1 MSSNKD
7 YPNDGLSYSDIRLAY
22 YIYTWN
28 DDKLK
33 QKTAWSTIGTYS
45 INSNNDIIYTSNKN
59 QLLKTNGSN
68 GVSIVK
74 NTYGVIVNDNA
85 DVAPTI
91 LKINGTYI
99 VGLDNI
105 DGTTDHVLHTTIPTI
120 DSHLL
125 SRTNGING
133 NDSKIIYSNMWN
145 NETSTYEG
153 TTSSDFFFP
162 FSSYDKGTV
171 IEPVE
176 LAVIGKETNGINGI
190 TNKGF
195 IYNNYTYKRNVN
207 LINYYNELYNYFKDW
222 RIGSNTLSIDFSEN
236 TYNYKEDS
244 NSLAVTTVSDFDI
257 SVIRNFSNNFKQLY
271 IDNSNIS
278 GITEEKYTAL
288 SNTYIL
294 LSTTVDVIN
303 ELLKNND
310 DDPSSSLLQAPIT
323 PKLISNAKDIMSS
336 WKIVSNMKEL
346 WDDRTTAIVMEKLTA
361 NSELFDFTSKP
372 NATSII
378 GMNNRTSQWVELQL
392 PIYDQTYEL
401 VMKNVINNE
410 EGSYTLASLSQFINQ
425 YTIIYN
431 YGDHDGDGNNDLNNI
446 VKTPEIKYIRYDKN
460 GTSSSETIS
469 SDIFNTI
476 KVFTY
481 QDGKFTWE
489 PYSYFLQN
497 DNFNNSASTF
507 RFIGID
513 SLGGKFS
520 NDQGSNSIKL
530 TGFNKILLNDLYENP
545 NTYQNANITYYY
557 YKGDKNTSSSTTII
571 NEITG
576 QISSYTVSLTS
587 ASKID
592 QNVLIGGCGS
602 DGSRHTTGSP
612 GFFYIPLPSD
622 IDMNDNSA
630 YVDTHWML
638 TTWTPNISKNA
649 TDRGIIN
656 NKDVLYKYT
665 KMNDIIT
672 TGLYG
677 GFTPYYN
684 PNNKNTAGIIRIP
697 QISYGSSNN
706 GIPIYVTSCENQI
719 AKLSMIMYTNNAN
732 KTVDLPDDNDDKK
745 IKLYNYQPGKANT
758 YIELLTA
765 TPTPIGNIPPNII
778 STGDTTFEA
787 YFNNYKQFAAC
798 VFTLNS
804 NEKNI
809 ILNKNLMNNN
819 TIGNVA
825 YLDLIGYP
833 DEEFDNLSF
842 DVERKYIFTFNAH
855 IQVTNL
861 NLMSDQIN
869 YGTPSLLLVG
879 HFRNRYCKANIPVQ
893 LTDSATSNMIYPG
906 RDIFI
911 PLLNKPLENPVNNIY
926 NVEGTY
932 ILSWN
937 TTGDSVNEFNDISA
951 YEMYI
956 PKNAKTYEV
965 PKSSSLKQVYTE
977 LFGENNDITDNII
990 SKGGNNVDNL
1000 NGNIIHFEN
1009 VLDRIYAFILTGE
1022 TVNNNFMY
1030 QFVNNTTYQNNSN
1043 KILSNDDINLIT
1055 GRINGSPI
1063 FNTTTTEYN
1072 TTSSNFDII
1081 INNSNSSEIGK
1092 ITCILVDD
1100 VEDGTN
1106 YVFNTNKITLSSDY
1120 TDVASLTATINDST
1134 SNSVTI
1140 KLTKKPGKDSN
1151 LDGIDIIVN
1160 LIKDKDGKI
1169 TTECYD
1175 NHLSFDPNSGIDSGI
1190 LGINEPMLSMTIQR
1204 Y

>member
-1 MSSNKD
+1 MSSNNKE
-7 YPNDGLSYSDIRLAY
+7 YPNDGLSSYSDIRLAY
-22 YIYTWN
+22 YIYTWDN
-28 DDKLK
+28 NNKLK

-74 NTYGVIVNDNA
+74 DTYGVIVNDNA

-105 DGTTDHVLHTTIPTI
+105 DGTVSPHTLHTTIPTI

-125 SRTNGING
+125 ANTNGING
-133 NDSKIIYSNMWN
+133 NNYEITYTDMWASNIAILKKN
-145 NETSTYEG
+145 NFATNNY
-153 TTSSDFFFP
+153 FYP
-162 FSSYDKGTV
+162 FTPYDKGTV

-176 LAVIGKETNGINGI
+176 LAVIGKESNGINGI

-222 RIGSNTLSIDFSEN
+222 RHGSNKLSISFSN
-236 TYNYKEDS
+236 
-244 NSLAVTTVSDFDI
+244 NSYVINDADDGSSTVTILTDFDI
-257 SVIRNFSNNFKQLY
+257 SVIQNAADMFHNIYNENIGIDRNDSNFN
-271 IDNSNIS
+271 
-278 GITEEKYTAL
+278 A
-288 SNTYIL
+288 L
-294 LSTTVDVIN
+294 LSTC
-303 ELLKNND
+303 
-310 DDPSSSLLQAPIT
+310 SSLTSIANQINVLLENYSDDGSQLLQT
-323 PKLISNAKDIMSS
+323 PLTYNLLESSVTALACWSYAKNIES
-336 WKIVSNMKEL
+336 L
-346 WDDRTTAIVMEKLTA
+346 WGSKTTAIVMEKLTA
-361 NSELFDFTSKP
+361 NSELFDFTGLS

-392 PIYDQTYEL
+392 PIYDQTYEIIMEDI
-401 VMKNVINNE
+401 VSSKKFVS
-410 EGSYTLASLSQFINQ
+410 GTYSLASLSDFINQ
-425 YTIIYN
+425 YTITFNNNLTENNLSTSTSISIIYST
-431 YGDHDGDGNNDLNNI
+431 GANI
-446 VKTPEIKYIRYDKN
+446 Y
-460 GTSSSETIS
+460 
-469 SDIFNTI
+469 SDDFNKIT
-476 KVFTY
+476 VFTY
-481 QDGKFTWE
+481 NNEKKTFEWTS
-489 PYSYFLQN
+489 YSYFLQN

-513 SLGGKFS
+513 SSGEKPFK
-520 NDQGSNSIKL
+520 NNQGRNTIKL

-545 NTYQNANITYYY
+545 NTYQNADITYYY
-557 YKGDKNTSSSTTII
+557 YIGDDTKHSSSTSDINKII
-571 NEITG
+571 G
-576 QISSYTVSLTS
+576 RVSSYTVSLTS

-602 DGSRHTTGSP
+602 DGEEHTRGSP

-649 TDRGIIN
+649 KGRGIRN
-656 NKDVLYKYT
+656 NQDVLYKYT

-684 PNNKNTAGIIRIP
+684 PNNNTTAGIIRIP
-697 QISYGSSNN
+697 QISYGESNY
-706 GIPIYVTSCENQI
+706 GSPIYVTGDENQI
-719 AKLSMIMYTNNAN
+719 AKLSKIMFSSNAVTFPNNGQ
-732 KTVDLPDDNDDKK
+732 
-745 IKLYNYQPGKANT
+745 IKFYNYKEDDSNS
-758 YIELLTA
+758 YIFIGNETDIG
-765 TPTPIGNIPPNII
+765 TGGNITVTPIGNIPPNII
-778 STGDTTFEA
+778 STGDTPFEA

-809 ILNKNLMNNN
+809 ILQNNLMNNN
-819 TIGNVA
+819 NVA

-879 HFRNRYCKANIPVQ
+879 HFRNRYCKANLPVEINGV
-893 LTDSATSNMIYPG
+893 TTNMIYSG

-937 TTGDSVNEFNDISA
+937 TTGNNINEFNDISKYA
-951 YEMYI
+951 MYI
-956 PKNAKTYEV
+956 PKNAKTYTTTG
-965 PKSSSLKQVYTE
+965 SSTFEQIYNNLFNESLTTTTTN
-977 LFGENNDITDNII
+977 LAA
-990 SKGGNNVDNL
+990 GNVL
-1000 NGNIIHFEN
+1000 HFEN

-1030 QFVNNTTYQNNSN
+1030 QFVNNTTYQDNSN
-1043 KILSNDDINLIT
+1043 KILSNDDIDLIT
-1055 GRINGSPI
+1055 GRINGSRI
-1063 FNTTTTEYN
+1063 FNTSCSYDSNNHKVAITI
-1072 TTSSNFDII
+1072 TSGDTLGSI
-1081 INNSNSSEIGK
+1081 E
-1092 ITCILVDD
+1092 CILVDD
-1100 VEDGTN
+1100 VKEGTN
-1106 YVFNTNKITLSSDY
+1106 YVFNKNNIKLNGTYASVT
-1120 TDVASLTATINDST
+1120 SLTPTIDPT
-1134 SNSVTI
+1134 SNSVLI
-1140 KLTKKPGKDSN
+1140 KLEKKEENATTPLN
-1151 LDGIDIIVN
+1151 GINITVN
-1160 LIKDKDGKI
+1160 LIKDKDKNI
-1169 TTECYD
+1169 SVECYD
-1175 NHLSFDPNSGIDSGI
+1175 NHLSFDFNTGVDSGI

>member
-1 MSSNKD
+1 MSSNNKK
-7 YPNDGLSYSDIRLAY
+7 YPNDGLSSYSDIRLAY

-28 DDKLK
+28 DNKLK

-45 INSNNDIIYTSNKN
+45 INSNDDIIYTSNKN
-59 QLLKTNGSN
+59 QLIKTNGSN

-74 NTYGVIVNDNA
+74 DTYGVIVNDNA
-85 DVAPTI
+85 DVTPTI

-105 DGTTDHVLHTTIPTI
+105 DGTVSPHTLHTTIPTI

-125 SRTNGING
+125 ANTNGING
-133 NDSKIIYSNMWN
+133 NNYKITYTDMWESKAILNKDNFITSN
-145 NETSTYEG
+145 Y
-153 TTSSDFFFP
+153 FYP
-162 FSSYDKGTV
+162 FTPYDKGTV

-176 LAVIGKETNGINGI
+176 LAVIGKESNGINGI

-222 RIGSNTLSIDFSEN
+222 RVGSNKLSIDFSQLNGYNIGTATDN
-236 TYNYKEDS
+236 TTS
-244 NSLAVTTVSDFDI
+244 AVTILTDFDI
-257 SVIRNFSNNFKQLY
+257 SVIQNAADMFHNIYNENIGIDRNDSNFN
-271 IDNSNIS
+271 
-278 GITEEKYTAL
+278 A
-288 SNTYIL
+288 L
-294 LSTTVDVIN
+294 LSTC
-303 ELLKNND
+303 
-310 DDPSSSLLQAPIT
+310 SSLTSIASQINVLLGNYSDDGSRLLQT
-323 PKLISNAKDIMSS
+323 PLTYNLLESSVTALACWSYAKNIES
-336 WKIVSNMKEL
+336 L
-346 WDDRTTAIVMEKLTA
+346 WGSKTTAIVMEKLTA
-361 NSELFDFTSKP
+361 NSELFDFTGLS

-392 PIYDQTYEL
+392 PIYDQTYEIIMEDI
-401 VMKNVINNE
+401 VSSKQFVS
-410 EGSYTLASLSQFINQ
+410 GTYSLASLSDFINQ
-425 YTIIYN
+425 YTITFNNNLTKNNLSTSTSISIIYST
-431 YGDHDGDGNNDLNNI
+431 GANI
-446 VKTPEIKYIRYDKN
+446 Y
-460 GTSSSETIS
+460 
-469 SDIFNTI
+469 SDDFNKIT
-476 KVFTY
+476 VFTY
-481 QDGKFTWE
+481 NNKKKTFDWTS
-489 PYSYFLQN
+489 YSYFLQN

-513 SLGGKFS
+513 SSGEKPFK
-520 NDQGSNSIKL
+520 NNQGRNTIKL

-545 NTYQNANITYYY
+545 NTYQNADITYYY
-557 YKGDKNTSSSTTII
+557 YIGDDTKHSSSTSDINKII
-571 NEITG
+571 G
-576 QISSYTVSLTS
+576 RVSSYTVSLTS

-602 DGSRHTTGSP
+602 DGEGHTRGSP

-649 TDRGIIN
+649 KGRGIIN

-665 KMNDIIT
+665 KMNNIIT

-684 PNNKNTAGIIRIP
+684 PNNNTTAGIIRIP
-697 QISYGSSNN
+697 QISYGESNY
-706 GIPIYVTSCENQI
+706 GSPIYVTSNENQI
-719 AKLSMIMYTNNAN
+719 AKLSKIMFTSNGDVTLPNNGQIKFYNYKKDDSNSYIFIGN
-732 KTVDLPDDNDDKK
+732 KTNEGNDD
-745 IKLYNYQPGKANT
+745 IT
-758 YIELLTA
+758 V
-765 TPTPIGNIPPNII
+765 TPIGNIPP
-778 STGDTTFEA
+778 GDTRFKT
-787 YFNNYKQFAAC
+787 YFDNYKQFAAC

-809 ILNKNLMNNN
+809 ILNNKLMDIIDNRNE
-819 TIGNVA
+819 NVA

-879 HFRNRYCKANIPVQ
+879 HFRNRYCKANIKVGN
-893 LTDSATSNMIYPG
+893 SNMIYPG

-911 PLLNKPLENPVNNIY
+911 PLLNKPLENPINNIY

-937 TTGDSVNEFNDISA
+937 TTGDSDNEFNDISKYA
-951 YEMYI
+951 MYI
-956 PKNAKTYEV
+956 PKNAKTYTTTG
-965 PKSSSLKQVYTE
+965 SSTFEQIYNNLFNESLTTTTTN
-977 LFGENNDITDNII
+977 LAA
-990 SKGGNNVDNL
+990 GNVL
-1000 NGNIIHFEN
+1000 HFEN

-1030 QFVNNTTYQNNSN
+1030 QFVNNTTYQDNSK
-1043 KILSNDDINLIT
+1043 KILSNDDIDLIT
-1055 GRINGSPI
+1055 GRINGSRI
-1063 FNTTTTEYN
+1063 FNTSCSYDSNNHKVAITI
-1072 TTSSNFDII
+1072 TSGDTLGSI
-1081 INNSNSSEIGK
+1081 E
-1092 ITCILVDD
+1092 CILVDD
-1100 VEDGTN
+1100 VEEGTN
-1106 YVFNTNKITLSSDY
+1106 YVFNNNNNNIKLNGTYASVT
-1120 TDVASLTATINDST
+1120 SLTPTIDPT
-1134 SNSVTI
+1134 GNSVLI
-1140 KLTKKPGKDSN
+1140 KLEKKEENATPLN
-1151 LDGIDIIVN
+1151 GINITVN
-1160 LIKDKDGKI
+1160 LIKTDKNDPTNIKV
-1169 TTECYD
+1169 ECYD
-1175 NHLSFDPNSGIDSGI
+1175 NHLSFDFNTGVDSGI

>member
-74 NTYGVIVNDNA
+74 DTYGVIVNDNA

-105 DGTTDHVLHTTIPTI
+105 DGTTNYELHKTIPTI

-125 SRTNGING
+125 ANTNGING
-133 NDSKIIYSNMWN
+133 NNCEITYTDMWASNIAILN
-145 NETSTYEG
+145 KDNFITSNY
-153 TTSSDFFFP
+153 FYP
-162 FSSYDKGTV
+162 FTPYDKGTV

-176 LAVIGKETNGINGI
+176 LAVIGKESNGINGI

-222 RIGSNTLSIDFSEN
+222 RVGSNKLSIDFSQLNGYNIDEATDN
-236 TYNYKEDS
+236 TTSAVTILTDFDMMVISNAAVMFHNIYNKNIGIDS
-244 NSLAVTTVSDFDI
+244 NDS
-257 SVIRNFSNNFKQLY
+257 NFN
-271 IDNSNIS
+271 
-278 GITEEKYTAL
+278 A
-288 SNTYIL
+288 L
-294 LSTTVDVIN
+294 LSTC
-303 ELLKNND
+303 
-310 DDPSSSLLQAPIT
+310 SSLNSIANQINDLLGNYSDDSSRLLQT
-323 PKLISNAKDIMSS
+323 PLTYNLLESSVTALACWSYAKNIES
-336 WKIVSNMKEL
+336 L
-346 WDDRTTAIVMEKLTA
+346 WGSKTTAIVMEKLTA
-361 NSELFDFTSKP
+361 NSELFDFTGLS

-392 PIYDQTYEL
+392 PIYDQTYEIIMEDI
-401 VMKNVINNE
+401 VSSKQFVS
-410 EGSYTLASLSQFINQ
+410 GTYSLASLSDFINQ
-425 YTIIYN
+425 YTITFNNNLTENNLSTSTSISIIYSTGAN
-431 YGDHDGDGNNDLNNI
+431 IYSDDFNDI
-446 VKTPEIKYIRYDKN
+446 T
-460 GTSSSETIS
+460 
-469 SDIFNTI
+469 
-476 KVFTY
+476 VFTY
-481 QDGKFTWE
+481 NSTTKSFEWTS
-489 PYSYFLQN
+489 YSYFLQN

-513 SLGGKFS
+513 SSGEKPFK
-520 NDQGSNSIKL
+520 NNQGRNTIKL

-545 NTYQNANITYYY
+545 NTYQNANTTYYY
-557 YKGDKNTSSSTTII
+557 TVDNSGHSTTNK
-571 NEITG
+571 NEISGTLN
-576 QISSYTVSLTS
+576 SYSVSLTS
-587 ASKID
+587 AIKID

-602 DGSRHTTGSP
+602 DGEGHTRGSP

-649 TDRGIIN
+649 KGRGIKN
-656 NKDVLYKYT
+656 NQDVLYKYT

-684 PNNKNTAGIIRIP
+684 PNNNTTAGIIRIP
-697 QISYGSSNN
+697 QISYGESNY
-706 GIPIYVTSCENQI
+706 GSPIYVTSDENQI
-719 AKLSMIMYTNNAN
+719 AKLSKIMFTSEGSTVSFYNGN
-732 KTVDLPDDNDDKK
+732 KIN
-745 IKLYNYQPGKANT
+745 LYNNT
-758 YIELLTA
+758 YIELGNA
-765 TPTPIGNIPPNII
+765 NPTPIGNIPP
-778 STGDTTFEA
+778 GDTRFKT
-787 YFNNYKQFAAC
+787 YFDNYKQFAAC

-809 ILNKNLMNNN
+809 ILDNNLMDINLMDNRN
-819 TIGNVA
+819 ENVA

-879 HFRNRYCKANIPVQ
+879 HFRNRYCKANIPVKISDDV
-893 LTDSATSNMIYPG
+893 TTNIIYSG

-937 TTGDSVNEFNDISA
+937 TTGDSVNEFNDISK

-956 PKNAKTYEV
+956 PKNAKTYTTTGSTFEQIY
-965 PKSSSLKQVYTE
+965 SN
-977 LFGENNDITDNII
+977 LFNETLSTTTNLDA
-990 SKGGNNVDNL
+990 GNVL
-1000 NGNIIHFEN
+1000 HFEN

-1030 QFVNNTTYQNNSN
+1030 QFVNNTTYQDNSK
-1043 KILSNDDINLIT
+1043 KILSNDDIDLIT

-1063 FNTTTTEYN
+1063 FNTSCTSTDNNVTITITSNTTTTIVCTLDN
-1072 TTSSNFDII
+1072 KFF
-1081 INNSNSSEIGK
+1081 SSESTK
-1092 ITCILVDD
+1092 IQLSQFADTTDITVNLY
-1100 VEDGTN
+1100 N
-1106 YVFNTNKITLSSDY
+1106 KKNTIELKLAKK
-1120 TDVASLTATINDST
+1120 TDKVS
-1134 SNSVTI
+1134 
-1140 KLTKKPGKDSN
+1140 P
-1151 LDGIDIIVN
+1151 LDGIEITVN
-1160 LIKDKDGKI
+1160 LIKDKNNI
-1169 TTECYD
+1169 SSVECYD
-1175 NHLSFDPNSGIDSGI
+1175 NHLSFDFNTGVDSGI

>member
-1 MSSNKD
+1 MSSNKE

-22 YIYTWN
+22 YIYTWDN
-28 DDKLK
+28 TNKLK

-45 INSNNDIIYTSNKN
+45 INSNEDIIYTSNKN
-59 QLLKTNGSN
+59 QLLKTNGLN

-74 NTYGVIVNDNA
+74 DTYGVIVNDNG
-85 DVAPTI
+85 DVVPTL

-105 DGTTDHVLHTTIPTI
+105 GGTSPSLHTTIPTI

-125 SRTNGING
+125 ANTNGING

-145 NETSTYEG
+145 NETSTYKG
-153 TTSSDFFFP
+153 TTSSDSFFP

-195 IYNNYTYKRNVN
+195 IYNNYTYQRNIDLLYN
-207 LINYYNELYNYFKDW
+207 YNELYNYFKDW
-222 RIGSNTLSIDFSEN
+222 RHGSNKLSIS
-236 TYNYKEDS
+236 
-244 NSLAVTTVSDFDI
+244 
-257 SVIRNFSNNFKQLY
+257 FSNNSYVINNANDGSSTVTSVNDFDVTVIRQFADHFNQIY
-271 IDNSNIS
+271 QTNSTLSN
-278 GITEEKYTAL
+278 TNNNVNYL
-288 SNTYIL
+288 SNTYVI
-294 LSTTVDVIN
+294 LSTIASTVDD
-303 ELLKNND
+303 LLGNYSYDGSDLLQTPITNDLLISAKNALADWEHVSNV
-310 DDPSSSLLQAPIT
+310 SSLWES
-323 PKLISNAKDIMSS
+323 K
-336 WKIVSNMKEL
+336 
-346 WDDRTTAIVMEKLTA
+346 TTAIVMEKLTA
-361 NSELFDFTSKP
+361 NSELFDFTSNS

-392 PIYDQTYEL
+392 PTYDRTYEI
-401 VMKNVINNE
+401 VMKDVINNSP
-410 EGSYTLASLSQFINQ
+410 GTYSLASLSQFINQ

-431 YGDHDGDGNNDLNNI
+431 YNGDTDGDGINNNNI
-446 VKTPEIKYIRYDKN
+446 VRTSAVYYLLDNN
-460 GTSSSETIS
+460 GNGSYT

-476 KVFTY
+476 KLFEYNNT
-481 QDGKFTWE
+481 DDKFVWT
-489 PYSYFLQN
+489 SNVYFLQN
-497 DNFNNSASTF
+497 NNFNNSASTF

-545 NTYQNANITYYY
+545 NTYQNADITYYY
-557 YKGDKNTSSSTTII
+557 YIGDDTKHGSSTSDINKII
-571 NEITG
+571 G
-576 QISSYTVSLTS
+576 RVSSYTVSLTS

-602 DGSRHTTGSP
+602 DGEGHTRGSP

-649 TDRGIIN
+649 TERGIIN
-656 NKDVLYKYT
+656 NQDVLYKYT

-684 PNNKNTAGIIRIP
+684 PNNNTTAGIIRIP
-697 QISYGSSNN
+697 QISYGVTDYGS
-706 GIPIYVTSCENQI
+706 PKYVTEDENKI
-719 AKLSMIMYTNNAN
+719 AKLSKIMFTSNSN
-732 KTVDLPDDNDDKK
+732 DLVTLPKNGQ
-745 IKLYNYQPGKANT
+745 IQFYNYKSDNSKT
-758 YIELLTA
+758 YIFIGNA
-765 TPTPIGNIPPNII
+765 TSECNTKDITVTPIGNIPPNII
-778 STGDTTFEA
+778 STGDTPFET
-787 YFNNYKQFAAC
+787 YFDNYKQFAAC

-809 ILNKNLMNNN
+809 ILRNNLMNNN
-819 TIGNVA
+819 NNVA

-879 HFRNRYCKANIPVQ
+879 HFRNRYCKANSKI
-893 LTDSATSNMIYPG
+893 DGSNMIYPG

-937 TTGDSVNEFNDISA
+937 TTGDSDNEFNDISK

-956 PKNAKTYEV
+956 PKNAKTYQV
-965 PKSSSLKQVYTE
+965 PKNSSLKAIYTKF
-977 LFGENNDITDNII
+977 FGNNNDITDSNNI
-990 SKGGNNVDNL
+990 SSDKL
-1000 NGNIIHFEN
+1000 EGNIIHFEN

-1030 QFVNNTTYQNNSN
+1030 QFVNNTTYQDNSN
-1043 KILSNDDINLIT
+1043 KILSNDDIDLIT

-1063 FNTTTTEYN
+1063 FNTSCSYDSNDHKVAITTTSGGN
-1072 TTSSNFDII
+1072 II
-1081 INNSNSSEIGK
+1081 GTIDC
-1092 ITCILVDD
+1092 TLVND
-1100 VEDGTN
+1100 VKEG
-1106 YVFNTNKITLSSDY
+1106 YVFSTNKITLSSDY
-1120 TDVASLTATINDST
+1120 TDVASLTPTINDST
-1134 SNSVTI
+1134 SNSVSLT
-1140 KLTKKPGKDSN
+1140 LTKKPDKDSK
-1151 LDGIDIIVN
+1151 LDGINITVN
-1160 LIKDKDGKI
+1160 LIKDKDKNI
-1169 TTECYD
+1169 SVKCYD
-1175 NHLSFDPNSGIDSGI
+1175 NHLSFDFNTGVDSGI

>member
-1 MSSNKD
+1 MSSNNKE
-7 YPNDGLSYSDIRLAY
+7 YPNDGLSSYSDIRLAY

-45 INSNNDIIYTSNKN
+45 INSNEDIIYTSNKN
-59 QLLKTNGSN
+59 QLIKTNGSN

-74 NTYGVIVNDNA
+74 DTYGVIVNDNA

-105 DGTTDHVLHTTIPTI
+105 DGTVSPHTLHTTIPTI

-125 SRTNGING
+125 ANTNGING

-145 NETSTYEG
+145 IVTSTYKG
-153 TTSSDFFFP
+153 TTSSDSFFP
-162 FSSYDKGTV
+162 FTSYDKGTV

-222 RIGSNTLSIDFSEN
+222 RFGSNTLSIDFSKLDGYKIDKSN
-236 TYNYKEDS
+236 TS
-244 NSLAVTTVSDFDI
+244 AVTILTDFDAMVV
-257 SVIRNFSNNFKQLY
+257 SNFASMFHNVYNDNIGIKSGDDYDINF
-271 IDNSNIS
+271 N
-278 GITEEKYTAL
+278 A
-288 SNTYIL
+288 L
-294 LSTTVDVIN
+294 LSTYSSLSSIANQIN
-303 ELLKNND
+303 VLLKNKE
-310 DDPSSSLLQAPIT
+310 DDPSSSLLQT
-323 PKLISNAKDIMSS
+323 PLTYNLLESSVTALACWSYAKNIES
-336 WKIVSNMKEL
+336 L
-346 WDDRTTAIVMEKLTA
+346 WGSKTTAIVMEKLPA
-361 NSELFDFTSKP
+361 NSELFDFTANN

-392 PIYDQTYEL
+392 PTNDRTYEI
-401 VMKNVINNE
+401 VMKDVIKFNE
-410 EGSYTLASLSQFINQ
+410 SKTGNYSLGSLSQFINQ

-431 YGDHDGDGNNDLNNI
+431 YVDTNGDGINDNNNI
-446 VKTPEIKYIRYDKN
+446 VI
-460 GTSSSETIS
+460 TSAVNYFNNTGGSYYSNINDITLFGYNS
-469 SDIFNTI
+469 NTDIF
-476 KVFTY
+476 
-481 QDGKFTWE
+481 TWT
-489 PYSYFLQN
+489 SNVYFLKDN
-497 DNFNNSASTF
+497 NFNNSASTF

-545 NTYQNANITYYY
+545 NTYQDAYIKYYY
-557 YKGDKNTSSSTTII
+557 YKGNKATSSSTTII

-576 QISSYTVSLTS
+576 QISSYTVSLAS
-587 ASKID
+587 AITHD

-602 DGSRHTTGSP
+602 DGSGHTTGSP

-665 KMNDIIT
+665 KMNNIIT

-684 PNNKNTAGIIRIP
+684 PNNNTTAGIIRIP

-719 AKLSMIMYTNNAN
+719 AKLSMIMYTSNTN

-745 IKLYNYQPGKANT
+745 IKLYNYQLGKANT
-758 YIELLTA
+758 YIKLPTPS
-765 TPTPIGNIPPNII
+765 PTPIGNIPPII
-778 STGDTTFEA
+778 DSTNDTSFKT
-787 YFNNYKQFAAC
+787 YFDNYKQFAAC

-809 ILNKNLMNNN
+809 ILQNNLMNNN
-819 TIGNVA
+819 NVA

-879 HFRNRYCKANIPVQ
+879 HFRNRYCKANIKVG
-893 LTDSATSNMIYPG
+893 DSNMIYPG

-937 TTGDSVNEFNDISA
+937 TTGDSDNEFNDISKYA
-951 YEMYI
+951 MYI
-956 PKNAKTYEV
+956 PKNAKTYQV
-965 PKSSSLKQVYTE
+965 PKDSSLKAIYTKF
-977 LFGENNDITDNII
+977 FGETNDITTGESGNDI
-990 SKGGNNVDNL
+990 SSEDL
-1000 NGNIIHFEN
+1000 EGNILHFEN

-1043 KILSNDDINLIT
+1043 KILSNDDIDLIT

-1063 FNTTTTEYN
+1063 FNTSCSYDSNNHKVAITI
-1072 TTSSNFDII
+1072 TSN
-1081 INNSNSSEIGK
+1081 NNSTI
-1092 ITCILVDD
+1092 ITCNLVGND
-1100 VEDGTN
+1100 
-1106 YVFNTNKITLSSDY
+1106 NKIFSIETDKNQLTQFGSDTTAVTAQLFNDGNTIVLTLANKESKVSPL
-1120 TDVASLTATINDST
+1120 V
-1134 SNSVTI
+1134 
-1140 KLTKKPGKDSN
+1140 
-1151 LDGIDIIVN
+1151 GIEITVN
-1160 LIKDKDGKI
+1160 LIKNGKTIDKA
-1169 TTECYD
+1169 ECYD
-1175 NHLSFDPNSGIDSGI
+1175 NHLSFDFNTGVDSGI

>member
-1 MSSNKD
+1 MSSNNKE
-7 YPNDGLSYSDIRLAY
+7 YPNDGLSSYSDIRLAY
-22 YIYTWN
+22 YIYTWDN
-28 DDKLK
+28 TNKLK

-74 NTYGVIVNDNA
+74 DTYGVIVNDNA

-105 DGTTDHVLHTTIPTI
+105 GGTASPSLHTTIPTI

-125 SRTNGING
+125 ANTNGIDNNNKVITYTDMWMSNIAILNK
-133 NDSKIIYSNMWN
+133 NDFTTN
-145 NETSTYEG
+145 NY
-153 TTSSDFFFP
+153 FYP
-162 FSSYDKGTV
+162 FTPYDKGTV

-176 LAVIGKETNGINGI
+176 LAVIGKESNGINGI

-222 RIGSNTLSIDFSEN
+222 RIGSNTLLIDFSEN

-278 GITEEKYTAL
+278 GITEEQYTAL
-288 SNTYIL
+288 SNTYEL

-303 ELLKNND
+303 ELLKNTS

-323 PKLISNAKDIMSS
+323 PNLISNAKNIMSI
-336 WKIVSNMKEL
+336 WKIVSNVKEL

-361 NSELFDFTSKP
+361 NSELFDFTGLS

-401 VMKNVINNE
+401 VMTDVIKSHDNE
-410 EGSYTLASLSQFINQ
+410 LGSYSLASLSDFINQ
-425 YTIIYN
+425 YTITFSNSNNTLNTSTSISILYSTGANIY
-431 YGDHDGDGNNDLNNI
+431 
-446 VKTPEIKYIRYDKN
+446 
-460 GTSSSETIS
+460 
-469 SDIFNTI
+469 SDDFNLIT
-476 KVFTY
+476 VFTY
-481 QDGKFTWE
+481 KNDNTFEWTS
-489 PYSYFLQN
+489 YSYFLQN

-513 SLGGKFS
+513 SSGEKPFK
-520 NDQGSNSIKL
+520 NNQGRNTIKL

-545 NTYQNANITYYY
+545 NTYQNANTTYYY
-557 YKGDKNTSSSTTII
+557 TVDNSGHSTTNK
-571 NEITG
+571 NEISGTLN
-576 QISSYTVSLTS
+576 SYSVSLTS
-587 ASKID
+587 AIKID

-602 DGSRHTTGSP
+602 DGSGHTRGSP

-649 TDRGIIN
+649 KGRGIKN
-656 NKDVLYKYT
+656 NQDVLYKYT

-684 PNNKNTAGIIRIP
+684 PNNNTTAGIIRIP
-697 QISYGSSNN
+697 QISYGVTDYGS
-706 GIPIYVTSCENQI
+706 PIYVTSCENKI
-719 AKLSMIMYTNNAN
+719 AKLSMIMYTNNTN
-732 KTVDLPDDNDDKK
+732 KTVDLPDDNNDKK

-758 YIELLTA
+758 YIELPTPS
-765 TPTPIGNIPPNII
+765 PTPIGNIPP
-778 STGDTTFEA
+778 GDTTFET
-787 YFNNYKQFAAC
+787 YFDNYKQFAAC

-809 ILNKNLMNNN
+809 ILQNNLMNNN
-819 TIGNVA
+819 NVA

-879 HFRNRYCKANIPVQ
+879 HFRNRYCKANIPVKISDDV
-893 LTDSATSNMIYPG
+893 TTNIIYSG

-956 PKNAKTYEV
+956 PKNAKTYTTTG
-965 PKSSSLKQVYTE
+965 SSTFEQIYNNLFNESLTTTTTTN
-977 LFGENNDITDNII
+977 LAA
-990 SKGGNNVDNL
+990 GNVL
-1000 NGNIIHFEN
+1000 HFEN

-1030 QFVNNTTYQNNSN
+1030 QFVNNTTYQDNSK
-1043 KILSNDDINLIT
+1043 KILSNDDIDLIT
-1055 GRINGSPI
+1055 GRINGSRI
-1063 FNTTTTEYN
+1063 FNTSCSYDSNNHKVAITITSGN
-1072 TTSSNFDII
+1072 TLGSI
-1081 INNSNSSEIGK
+1081 E
-1092 ITCILVDD
+1092 CILVDD
-1100 VEDGTN
+1100 DVEEGTN
-1106 YVFNTNKITLSSDY
+1106 YVFNNNNNNIKLNGTYASVTL
-1120 TDVASLTATINDST
+1120 LTPTIDPT
-1134 SNSVTI
+1134 GNSVLI
-1140 KLTKKPGKDSN
+1140 KLEKKEENDTTPLN
-1151 LDGIDIIVN
+1151 GINITVN
-1160 LIKDKDGKI
+1160 LIKEDGNIKSI
-1169 TTECYD
+1169 ECYD
-1175 NHLSFDPNSGIDSGI
+1175 NHLSFDFNTGVDSGI

>member
-1 MSSNKD
+1 MSSNNKE
-7 YPNDGLSYSDIRLAY
+7 YPNDGLSSYSDIRLAY

-45 INSNNDIIYTSNKN
+45 INSNEDIIYTSNKN
-59 QLLKTNGSN
+59 QLIKTNGSN

-74 NTYGVIVNDNA
+74 DTYGVIVNDNA

-105 DGTTDHVLHTTIPTI
+105 DGTTNYELHKTIPTI

-125 SRTNGING
+125 ANTNGING

-145 NETSTYEG
+145 NVTSTYKG
-153 TTSSDFFFP
+153 TTSSDSFFP

-222 RIGSNTLSIDFSEN
+222 RVGSNTLSIDFSKLDGYNIVKSN
-236 TYNYKEDS
+236 TS
-244 NSLAVTTVSDFDI
+244 AVTILTDFDVMVI
-257 SVIRNFSNNFKQLY
+257 SNAANMFQNLYDENINIKSDDTNFN
-271 IDNSNIS
+271 
-278 GITEEKYTAL
+278 A
-288 SNTYIL
+288 L
-294 LSTTVDVIN
+294 LSTYSSLSSIVNQIN
-303 ELLKNND
+303 VLLKNND
-310 DDPSSSLLQAPIT
+310 DDPSSSLLQT
-323 PKLISNAKDIMSS
+323 PLTYNLLESSVTALACWSYAKNIES
-336 WKIVSNMKEL
+336 L
-346 WDDRTTAIVMEKLTA
+346 WGSKTTAIVMEKLTA
-361 NSELFDFTSKP
+361 NSELFDFTSES

-392 PIYDQTYEL
+392 PTYDRTYEL
-401 VMKNVINNE
+401 VMKDVINSKTGTYSLGN
-410 EGSYTLASLSQFINQ
+410 LSQFINQ
-425 YTIIYN
+425 YKITYK
-431 YGDHDGDGNNDLNNI
+431 YKGNGI
-446 VKTPEIKYIRYDKN
+446 DKN
-460 GTSSSETIS
+460 TIVITSAVNYLNSNSVSSYYSNIN
-469 SDIFNTI
+469 DITLFDYN
-476 KVFTY
+476 K
-481 QDGKFTWE
+481 DNDEFTWT
-489 PYSYFLQN
+489 SNVYFLED

-513 SLGGKFS
+513 SIGNKFS

-545 NTYQNANITYYY
+545 NTYQNADTSYYY
-557 YKGDKNTSSSTTII
+557 YIGDDTQHGSNTSDINNII
-571 NEITG
+571 G
-576 QISSYTVSLTS
+576 KISSYTVSLKS
-587 ASKID
+587 AIKND

-602 DGSRHTTGSP
+602 DGSEHTTGSP

-649 TDRGIIN
+649 TDRGIKN
-656 NKDVLYKYT
+656 NQDVLYKYT

-697 QISYGSSNN
+697 QISYGSTDYGS
-706 GIPIYVTSCENQI
+706 PIYVTSCENKI
-719 AKLSMIMYTNNAN
+719 AKLSMIMYTSDAN
-732 KTVDLPDDNDDKK
+732 KTVDLPDDNDDRR
-745 IKLYNYQPGKANT
+745 IKLYNYQSDKENT
-758 YIELLTA
+758 YILLQTA
-765 TPTPIGNIPPNII
+765 TPTPIGNIPP
-778 STGDTTFEA
+778 GDTAFKT
-787 YFNNYKQFAAC
+787 YFDNYKQFAAC

-809 ILNKNLMNNN
+809 ILNNNLMNNN

-879 HFRNRYCKANIPVQ
+879 HFRNRYCKANLKVNG
-893 LTDSATSNMIYPG
+893 SNMIYPG

-956 PKNAKTYEV
+956 PKNAKTYTTTGSTFEQIY
-965 PKSSSLKQVYTE
+965 SN
-977 LFGENNDITDNII
+977 LFNETLSTTTNLDA
-990 SKGGNNVDNL
+990 GNVL
-1000 NGNIIHFEN
+1000 HFEN

-1106 YVFNTNKITLSSDY
+1106 YVFDTNKITLSSVY

-1151 LDGIDIIVN
+1151 LDGINIIVN
-1160 LIKDKDGKI
+1160 LIKNGNNI
-1169 TTECYD
+1169 SIECYD

>member
-1 MSSNKD
+1 MSSNNKE
-7 YPNDGLSYSDIRLAY
+7 YPNDGLSSYSDIRLAY
-22 YIYTWN
+22 YIYTWDN
-28 DDKLK
+28 NNKLK

-74 NTYGVIVNDNA
+74 DTYGVIVNDNA

-105 DGTTDHVLHTTIPTI
+105 DGTVSPHTLHTTIPTI

-125 SRTNGING
+125 ANTNGING
-133 NDSKIIYSNMWN
+133 NNYEITYTDMWASNIAILKKN
-145 NETSTYEG
+145 NFATNNY
-153 TTSSDFFFP
+153 FYP
-162 FSSYDKGTV
+162 FTPYDKGTV

-176 LAVIGKETNGINGI
+176 LAVIGKESNGINGI

-222 RIGSNTLSIDFSEN
+222 RVGSKKLSIDFSQLNGYKIGTDTDN
-236 TYNYKEDS
+236 TTS
-244 NSLAVTTVSDFDI
+244 AVTILTDFDI
-257 SVIRNFSNNFKQLY
+257 SVIQNAADMFHNIYNENIGIDRNDSNFN
-271 IDNSNIS
+271 
-278 GITEEKYTAL
+278 A
-288 SNTYIL
+288 L
-294 LSTTVDVIN
+294 LSTC
-303 ELLKNND
+303 
-310 DDPSSSLLQAPIT
+310 SSLTSIANQINVLLENYSDDGSQLLQT
-323 PKLISNAKDIMSS
+323 PLTYNLLESSVTALACWSYAKNIES
-336 WKIVSNMKEL
+336 L
-346 WDDRTTAIVMEKLTA
+346 WGSKTTAIVMEKLTA
-361 NSELFDFTSKP
+361 NSELFDFTGLS

-392 PIYDQTYEL
+392 PIYDQTYEIIMEDI
-401 VMKNVINNE
+401 VSSKKFVS
-410 EGSYTLASLSQFINQ
+410 GTYSLASLSDFINQ
-425 YTIIYN
+425 YTITFNNNLTKNNLSTSTSISIIYST
-431 YGDHDGDGNNDLNNI
+431 GANI
-446 VKTPEIKYIRYDKN
+446 Y
-460 GTSSSETIS
+460 
-469 SDIFNTI
+469 SDDFNKIT
-476 KVFTY
+476 VFTY
-481 QDGKFTWE
+481 NNEKKTFEWTS
-489 PYSYFLQN
+489 YSYFLQN

-513 SLGGKFS
+513 SSGEKPFK
-520 NDQGSNSIKL
+520 NNQGRNTIKL

-545 NTYQNANITYYY
+545 NTYQNADITYYY
-557 YKGDKNTSSSTTII
+557 YIGDDTKHSSSTSDINKII
-571 NEITG
+571 G
-576 QISSYTVSLTS
+576 RVSSYTVSLTS

-602 DGSRHTTGSP
+602 DGKGHTRGSP

-649 TDRGIIN
+649 KGRGIIN

-665 KMNDIIT
+665 KMNNIIT

-684 PNNKNTAGIIRIP
+684 PNNNTTAGIIRIP
-697 QISYGSSNN
+697 QISYGESNY
-706 GIPIYVTSCENQI
+706 GSPIYVTGDENQI
-719 AKLSMIMYTNNAN
+719 AKLSKIMFSSNAVTFPNNGQ
-732 KTVDLPDDNDDKK
+732 
-745 IKLYNYQPGKANT
+745 IKFYNYKEDDSNS
-758 YIELLTA
+758 YIFIGNETDIG
-765 TPTPIGNIPPNII
+765 TGGDITVTPIGNIPPNII
-778 STGDTTFEA
+778 STGDTPFEA

-809 ILNKNLMNNN
+809 ILQNNLMNNN
-819 TIGNVA
+819 NVA

-879 HFRNRYCKANIPVQ
+879 HFRNRYCKANLPVEINGV
-893 LTDSATSNMIYPG
+893 TTNMIYSG

-937 TTGDSVNEFNDISA
+937 TTGNNINEFNDISKYA
-951 YEMYI
+951 MYI
-956 PKNAKTYEV
+956 PKNAKTYTTTG
-965 PKSSSLKQVYTE
+965 SSTFEQIYNNLFNESLTTTTTN
-977 LFGENNDITDNII
+977 LAA
-990 SKGGNNVDNL
+990 GNVL
-1000 NGNIIHFEN
+1000 HFEN

-1030 QFVNNTTYQNNSN
+1030 QFVNNTTYQDNSN
-1043 KILSNDDINLIT
+1043 KILSNDDIDLIT
-1055 GRINGSPI
+1055 GRINGSRI
-1063 FNTTTTEYN
+1063 FNTSCSYDSNNHKVAITI
-1072 TTSSNFDII
+1072 TSGDTLGSI
-1081 INNSNSSEIGK
+1081 E
-1092 ITCILVDD
+1092 CILVDD
-1100 VEDGTN
+1100 VKEGTN
-1106 YVFNTNKITLSSDY
+1106 YVFNKNNIKLNGTYASVT
-1120 TDVASLTATINDST
+1120 SLTPTIDPT
-1134 SNSVTI
+1134 SNSVLI
-1140 KLTKKPGKDSN
+1140 KLEKKEENATTPLN
-1151 LDGIDIIVN
+1151 GINITVN
-1160 LIKDKDGKI
+1160 LIKDKDKNI
-1169 TTECYD
+1169 SVECYD
-1175 NHLSFDPNSGIDSGI
+1175 NHLSFDFNTGVDSGI

>member
-1 MSSNKD
+1 MSSNNKE
-7 YPNDGLSYSDIRLAY
+7 YPNDGLSSYSDIRLAY
-22 YIYTWN
+22 YIYTWDN
-28 DDKLK
+28 NNKLK

-74 NTYGVIVNDNA
+74 DTYGVIVNDNA

-105 DGTTDHVLHTTIPTI
+105 DGTVSPHTLHTTIPTI

-125 SRTNGING
+125 ANTNGING
-133 NDSKIIYSNMWN
+133 NNYEITYTDMWASNIAILKKN
-145 NETSTYEG
+145 NFATNNY
-153 TTSSDFFFP
+153 FYP
-162 FSSYDKGTV
+162 FTPYDKGTV

-176 LAVIGKETNGINGI
+176 LAVIGKESNGINGI

-222 RIGSNTLSIDFSEN
+222 RHGSNKLSISFSN
-236 TYNYKEDS
+236 
-244 NSLAVTTVSDFDI
+244 NSYVINDADDGSSTVTILTDFDI
-257 SVIRNFSNNFKQLY
+257 SVIQNAADMFHNIYNENIGIDRNDSNFN
-271 IDNSNIS
+271 
-278 GITEEKYTAL
+278 A
-288 SNTYIL
+288 L
-294 LSTTVDVIN
+294 LSTC
-303 ELLKNND
+303 
-310 DDPSSSLLQAPIT
+310 SSLTSIANQINVLLENYSDDGSQLLQT
-323 PKLISNAKDIMSS
+323 PLTYNLLESSVTALACWSYAKNIES
-336 WKIVSNMKEL
+336 L
-346 WDDRTTAIVMEKLTA
+346 WGSKTTAIVMEKLTA
-361 NSELFDFTSKP
+361 NSELFDFTGKS

-392 PIYDQTYEL
+392 PIYDQTYEIIMEDI
-401 VMKNVINNE
+401 VSSKKFVS
-410 EGSYTLASLSQFINQ
+410 GTYSLASLSDFINQ
-425 YTIIYN
+425 YTITFNNNLTENNLSTSTSISIIYSTGAN
-431 YGDHDGDGNNDLNNI
+431 IYSNDFNDI
-446 VKTPEIKYIRYDKN
+446 TVFKYN
-460 GTSSSETIS
+460 STT
-469 SDIFNTI
+469 
-476 KVFTY
+476 KVFEWTS
-481 QDGKFTWE
+481 
-489 PYSYFLQN
+489 YSYFLQN

-513 SLGGKFS
+513 SSGEKPFK
-520 NDQGSNSIKL
+520 NNQGRNTIKL

-545 NTYQNANITYYY
+545 NTYQNADITYYY
-557 YKGDKNTSSSTTII
+557 YIGDDTKHSSSTSDINKII
-571 NEITG
+571 G
-576 QISSYTVSLTS
+576 RVSSYTVSLTS

-602 DGSRHTTGSP
+602 DGEGHTRGSP

-649 TDRGIIN
+649 KGRGIRN
-656 NKDVLYKYT
+656 NQDVLYKYT

-684 PNNKNTAGIIRIP
+684 PNNNTTAGIIRIP
-697 QISYGSSNN
+697 QISYGESNY
-706 GIPIYVTSCENQI
+706 GSPIYVTGDENQI
-719 AKLSMIMYTNNAN
+719 AKLSKIMFSSNAVTFPNNGQ
-732 KTVDLPDDNDDKK
+732 
-745 IKLYNYQPGKANT
+745 IKFYNYKEDDSNS
-758 YIELLTA
+758 YIFIGNETDIG
-765 TPTPIGNIPPNII
+765 TGGDITVTPIGNIPPNII
-778 STGDTTFEA
+778 STGDTPFEA

-809 ILNKNLMNNN
+809 ILQKNLMNNN
-819 TIGNVA
+819 NVA

-879 HFRNRYCKANIPVQ
+879 HFRNRYCKANLPVEINGV
-893 LTDSATSNMIYPG
+893 TTNMIYSG

-937 TTGDSVNEFNDISA
+937 TTGNNINEFNDISKYA
-951 YEMYI
+951 MYI
-956 PKNAKTYEV
+956 PKNAKTYTTTG
-965 PKSSSLKQVYTE
+965 SSTFEQIYNNLFNESLTTTTTN
-977 LFGENNDITDNII
+977 LAA
-990 SKGGNNVDNL
+990 GNVL
-1000 NGNIIHFEN
+1000 HFEN

-1030 QFVNNTTYQNNSN
+1030 QFVNNTTYQDNSN
-1043 KILSNDDINLIT
+1043 KILSNDDIDLIT
-1055 GRINGSPI
+1055 GRINGSRI
-1063 FNTTTTEYN
+1063 FNTSCSYDSNNHKVAITI
-1072 TTSSNFDII
+1072 TSGDTLGSI
-1081 INNSNSSEIGK
+1081 E
-1092 ITCILVDD
+1092 CILVDD
-1100 VEDGTN
+1100 VKEGTN
-1106 YVFNTNKITLSSDY
+1106 YVFNKNNIKLNGTYASVT
-1120 TDVASLTATINDST
+1120 SLTPTIDPT
-1134 SNSVTI
+1134 SNSVLI
-1140 KLTKKPGKDSN
+1140 KLEKKEENATTPLN
-1151 LDGIDIIVN
+1151 GINITVN
-1160 LIKDKDGKI
+1160 LIKDKDKNI
-1169 TTECYD
+1169 SVECYD
-1175 NHLSFDPNSGIDSGI
+1175 NHLSFDFNTGVDSGI

>member
-1 MSSNKD
+1 MSSKQ
-7 YPNDGLSYSDIRLAY
+7 YPNDGLSSYSDIRLAY

-28 DDKLK
+28 DNKLK

-45 INSNNDIIYTSNKN
+45 INSNEDIIYTSNKN
-59 QLLKTNGSN
+59 QLIKTNGLN

-74 NTYGVIVNDNA
+74 DTYGVIVNDNA
-85 DVAPTI
+85 DVVPTL

-105 DGTTDHVLHTTIPTI
+105 GGTATPSLHTTIPTI

-125 SRTNGING
+125 SNTNGING
-133 NDSKIIYSNMWN
+133 NNYTITYSNMWDN
-145 NETSTYEG
+145 STINYIS
-153 TTSSDFFFP
+153 TLHNINFFP

-176 LAVIGKETNGINGI
+176 LAVIGKESNGINGI

-195 IYNNYTYKRNVN
+195 IYNNYTYKRNIDLLYN
-207 LINYYNELYNYFKDW
+207 YNELYNYFKDW
-222 RIGSNTLSIDFSEN
+222 RHGSSVLSISFSSN
-236 TYNYKEDS
+236 NYKIVSDS
-244 NSLAVTTVSDFDI
+244 AHLSTITSINDFDI
-257 SVIRNFSNNFKQLY
+257 SVITNFAQHFSEVYSNNRNL
-271 IDNSNIS
+271 SN
-278 GITEEKYTAL
+278 TNVKYL
-288 SNTYIL
+288 SNTYTIL
-294 LSTTVDVIN
+294 SNIASTMNNLLGNDLDEGSLLLQTPITYD
-303 ELLKNND
+303 LLKSARDALADWAYVSNI
-310 DDPSSSLLQAPIT
+310 SSLWES
-323 PKLISNAKDIMSS
+323 K
-336 WKIVSNMKEL
+336 
-346 WDDRTTAIVMEKLTA
+346 TTAIVMEKLTA
-361 NSELFDFTSKP
+361 NSELFDFTSKS

-401 VMKNVINNE
+401 VMKDVINNE
-410 EGSYTLASLSQFINQ
+410 SGTYSLGNLSQFINQ
-425 YTIIYN
+425 YKITYKYKGNGIDKNTIVITSAVN
-431 YGDHDGDGNNDLNNI
+431 YLNSNSVSSYYSNINDITLFD
-446 VKTPEIKYIRYDKN
+446 YDKDN
-460 GTSSSETIS
+460 DE
-469 SDIFNTI
+469 
-476 KVFTY
+476 
-481 QDGKFTWE
+481 FTWT
-489 PYSYFLQN
+489 SNVYFLQN
-497 DNFNNSASTF
+497 NNFNNSASTF

-545 NTYQNANITYYY
+545 NTYQDAYINYYY
-557 YKGDKNTSSSTTII
+557 YKGNKATSSSTTII

-576 QISSYTVSLTS
+576 QISSYTVSLAS
-587 ASKID
+587 AITHD

-602 DGSRHTTGSP
+602 DGSGHTTGSP

-684 PNNKNTAGIIRIP
+684 PNNNTTAGIIRIP
-697 QISYGSSNN
+697 QISYGVTDYGS
-706 GIPIYVTSCENQI
+706 PKYVTGDENQI
-719 AKLSMIMYTNNAN
+719 AKLSKIMFTSNTN
-732 KTVDLPDDNDDKK
+732 DLVTLPKNGQ
-745 IKLYNYQPGKANT
+745 IQFYNYKSGDSKT
-758 YIELLTA
+758 YIFIGNA
-765 TPTPIGNIPPNII
+765 TSECNTKDITVTPIGNIPPNINA
-778 STGDTTFEA
+778 GDNTTFET

-809 ILNKNLMNNN
+809 ILNKKLMNND

-879 HFRNRYCKANIPVQ
+879 HFRNRYCKANIPVEIKGV
-893 LTDSATSNMIYPG
+893 TTNMIYPG

-937 TTGDSVNEFNDISA
+937 TTGDSVNEFNDISK

-977 LFGENNDITDNII
+977 LFGENNDITDEII

-1000 NGNIIHFEN
+1000 DGNILHFEN

-1030 QFVNNTTYQNNSN
+1030 QFVNNTTYQDNSK
-1043 KILSNDDINLIT
+1043 KILSNDDIDLIT

-1063 FNTTTTEYN
+1063 FNTRC
-1072 TTSSNFDII
+1072 TSTNNDVTITITSN
-1081 INNSNSSEIGK
+1081 NNSTTIITCNLVGNDNKFFSSESTKIQLSQFGDTTAVTVKLYNNNNTIELKLAKKTGK
-1092 ITCILVDD
+1092 V
-1100 VEDGTN
+1100 
-1106 YVFNTNKITLSSDY
+1106 S
-1120 TDVASLTATINDST
+1120 
-1134 SNSVTI
+1134 
-1140 KLTKKPGKDSN
+1140 P
-1151 LDGIDIIVN
+1151 LDGIEITVN
-1160 LIKDKDGKI
+1160 LIKDNSNNI
-1169 TTECYD
+1169 SSAECYD
-1175 NHLSFDPNSGIDSGI
+1175 NHLSFDFNTGVDSGI

>member
-1 MSSNKD
+1 MSSNNKE
-7 YPNDGLSYSDIRLAY
+7 YPNDGLSSYSDIRLAY

-45 INSNNDIIYTSNKN
+45 INSNEDIIYTSNKN
-59 QLLKTNGSN
+59 QLIKTNGSN

-133 NDSKIIYSNMWN
+133 NDSKIIYSNMWG
-145 NETSTYEG
+145 NETSTYKG

-222 RIGSNTLSIDFSEN
+222 RIGSNTLSINFSTNE
-236 TYNYKEDS
+236 YDYKEDS

-278 GITEEKYTAL
+278 GITEDKYTAL

-323 PKLISNAKDIMSS
+323 PNLISNAKNIMAT

-361 NSELFDFTSKP
+361 NSELFDFSSKP

-392 PIYDQTYEL
+392 PTNDRTYEL
-401 VMKNVINNE
+401 VMKDVINSKTGTYSLGN
-410 EGSYTLASLSQFINQ
+410 LSQFINQ
-425 YTIIYN
+425 YKITYKYKGNGIDKNTIVITSAVN
-431 YGDHDGDGNNDLNNI
+431 YLNSNSVSSYYSNINDITLF
-446 VKTPEIKYIRYDKN
+446 EYDKDN
-460 GTSSSETIS
+460 DE
-469 SDIFNTI
+469 
-476 KVFTY
+476 
-481 QDGKFTWE
+481 FTWT
-489 PYSYFLQN
+489 SNVYFLED

-513 SLGGKFS
+513 SIGNKFS

-545 NTYQNANITYYY
+545 NTYQNADTSYYY
-557 YKGDKNTSSSTTII
+557 YIGDDTQHGSNTSDINNII
-571 NEITG
+571 G
-576 QISSYTVSLTS
+576 KISSYTVSLKS
-587 ASKID
+587 AIKND

-602 DGSRHTTGSP
+602 DGNEHTTGSP

-649 TDRGIIN
+649 TDRGIKN
-656 NKDVLYKYT
+656 NQDVLYKYT

-697 QISYGSSNN
+697 QISYGSTDY
-706 GIPIYVTSCENQI
+706 GIPKYVTGDENQI
-719 AKLSMIMYTNNAN
+719 AKLSKIMFTNNGDVVTFPKN
-732 KTVDLPDDNDDKK
+732 GQ
-745 IKLYNYQPGKANT
+745 IQFYNYKSSDSKT
-758 YIELLTA
+758 YIFIGDKTSEGTDPI
-765 TPTPIGNIPPNII
+765 TVTPIGNIPPNINI
-778 STGDTTFEA
+778 TDASFRT
-787 YFNNYKQFAAC
+787 YFSDYKQFAAC

-809 ILNKNLMNNN
+809 ILKNNLMGNG
-819 TIGNVA
+819 IGNVA

-869 YGTPSLLLVG
+869 YGTPSLLLIG
-879 HFRNRYCKANIPVQ
+879 HFRNRYCKANLKVNG
-893 LTDSATSNMIYPG
+893 SNMIYPG

-956 PKNAKTYEV
+956 PKNAKTYQV
-965 PKSSSLKQVYTE
+965 PKDSSLKAVYTA
-977 LFGENNDITDNII
+977 LFGKNNDITDSNNI
-990 SKGGNNVDNL
+990 SSDKL
-1000 NGNIIHFEN
+1000 EGNIIHFEN

-1063 FNTTTTEYN
+1063 FNTTCTN
-1072 TTSSNFDII
+1072 TSSNVTIVI
-1081 INNSNSSEIGK
+1081 TSNNNSTTTIVCTLDNKLFSSESNK
-1092 ITCILVDD
+1092 IQLTQVGSDTTSVTVELFNGGNTILLKL
-1100 VEDGTN
+1100 
-1106 YVFNTNKITLSSDY
+1106 TNKEGKVSPLVGIEIT
-1120 TDVASLTATINDST
+1120 
-1134 SNSVTI
+1134 
-1140 KLTKKPGKDSN
+1140 
-1151 LDGIDIIVN
+1151 VN
-1160 LIKDKDGKI
+1160 LIKDKDNNI
-1169 TTECYD
+1169 SSAECYD
-1175 NHLSFDPNSGIDSGI
+1175 NHLSFDPSSGIDSGI

>member
-1 MSSNKD
+1 MSSNKE

-28 DDKLK
+28 DNKLK

-45 INSNNDIIYTSNKN
+45 INSNEDIIYTSNKN
-59 QLLKTNGSN
+59 QLLKTNGLN

-74 NTYGVIVNDNA
+74 DTYGVIVNDNG
-85 DVAPTI
+85 DVVPTL

-105 DGTTDHVLHTTIPTI
+105 GGTSPSLHTTIPTI

-125 SRTNGING
+125 ANTNGING
-133 NDSKIIYSNMWN
+133 NDSKIIYSNMWD
-145 NETSTYEG
+145 NETSTYKG

-195 IYNNYTYKRNVN
+195 IYNNYTYQRNID
-207 LINYYNELYNYFKDW
+207 LLYKYNELYNYFKDW
-222 RIGSNTLSIDFSEN
+222 RHGSNKLSIS
-236 TYNYKEDS
+236 
-244 NSLAVTTVSDFDI
+244 
-257 SVIRNFSNNFKQLY
+257 FSNNSYVINNANDGSSTVTSVNDFDVTVIRQFANHFNQIY
-271 IDNSNIS
+271 QTNSTLSN
-278 GITEEKYTAL
+278 TNNNVNYL
-288 SNTYIL
+288 SNTYVIL
-294 LSTTVDVIN
+294 SNIASTVDD
-303 ELLKNND
+303 LLGNYSVDGSHLLQTPITNDLLISAKNALADWEHVSNV
-310 DDPSSSLLQAPIT
+310 SSLWES
-323 PKLISNAKDIMSS
+323 K
-336 WKIVSNMKEL
+336 
-346 WDDRTTAIVMEKLTA
+346 TTAIVMEKLTA
-361 NSELFDFTSKP
+361 NSELFDFTSKS

-392 PIYDQTYEL
+392 PTNDRTYEL
-401 VMKNVINNE
+401 VMKDVIKFNISKT
-410 EGSYTLASLSQFINQ
+410 GKYSLGSLSQFINQ

-431 YGDHDGDGNNDLNNI
+431 YVDTNGDGINDNNNFVITSAVNYLNSNSRSSYYSNI
-446 VKTPEIKYIRYDKN
+446 NDITLFEYN
-460 GTSSSETIS
+460 SNT
-469 SDIFNTI
+469 DIF
-476 KVFTY
+476 
-481 QDGKFTWE
+481 TWT
-489 PYSYFLQN
+489 SNVYFLQDN
-497 DNFNNSASTF
+497 NFNNSASTF

-545 NTYQNANITYYY
+545 NTYQNADTSYYY
-557 YKGDKNTSSSTTII
+557 YIGDDTQHGSKTSDI

-576 QISSYTVSLTS
+576 KISSYTVSLKS
-587 ASKID
+587 AIKND

-602 DGSRHTTGSP
+602 DGNGHTTGSP

-656 NKDVLYKYT
+656 NQDVLYKYT
-665 KMNDIIT
+665 KMNNIIT

-684 PNNKNTAGIIRIP
+684 PNNKTTAGIIRIP
-697 QISYGSSNN
+697 QISYGVTDYGS
-706 GIPIYVTSCENQI
+706 PKYVTGDENQI
-719 AKLSMIMYTNNAN
+719 AKLSMIMYTSNTNVTLPNNGQ
-732 KTVDLPDDNDDKK
+732 
-745 IKLYNYQPGKANT
+745 IKFYNYQDGKTNT
-758 YIELLTA
+758 YIELTA
-765 TPTPIGNIPPNII
+765 TPIPIGNIPP
-778 STGDTTFEA
+778 GDTTFKT
-787 YFNNYKQFAAC
+787 YFDNYKQFAAC

-809 ILNKNLMNNN
+809 ILQNNLMDINPMDKRNE
-819 TIGNVA
+819 NVA

-842 DVERKYIFTFNAH
+842 DVKRKYIFTFNAH

-879 HFRNRYCKANIPVQ
+879 HFRNRYCKANIPING
-893 LTDSATSNMIYPG
+893 TNMIYPG

-937 TTGDSVNEFNDISA
+937 TTGDGVNEFNDISQYA
-951 YEMYI
+951 MYI
-956 PKNAKTYEV
+956 PENAKSYQVIATEEK
-965 PKSSSLKQVYTE
+965 PKQLSTIYKQLFEANSS
-977 LFGENNDITDNII
+977 DISGDDDVIFTN
-990 SKGGNNVDNL
+990 S
-1000 NGNIIHFEN
+1000 GNILHFEN

-1030 QFVNNTTYQNNSN
+1030 QFVNNTTYQDNSN
-1043 KILSNDDINLIT
+1043 KILSNDDIDLIT

-1063 FNTTTTEYN
+1063 FNTSCSYDSNNHKVAITI
-1072 TTSSNFDII
+1072 TSN
-1081 INNSNSSEIGK
+1081 NNSTTITCNLVGADNNLFSSENDKNQLTQFGSDTTAVTAQLFNDDNTIVLTLANKESKVSPLVGIK
-1092 ITCILVDD
+1092 IT
-1100 VEDGTN
+1100 
-1106 YVFNTNKITLSSDY
+1106 
-1120 TDVASLTATINDST
+1120 
-1134 SNSVTI
+1134 
-1140 KLTKKPGKDSN
+1140 
-1151 LDGIDIIVN
+1151 VN
-1160 LIKDKDGKI
+1160 LIKNGKTIDKA
-1169 TTECYD
+1169 ECYD
-1175 NHLSFDPNSGIDSGI
+1175 NHLSFDFNTGVDSGI

>member
-1 MSSNKD
+1 MSSNNKE
-7 YPNDGLSYSDIRLAY
+7 YPNDGLSSYSDIRLAY
-22 YIYTWN
+22 YIYTWDN
-28 DDKLK
+28 NNKLK

-74 NTYGVIVNDNA
+74 DTYGVIVNDNA

-105 DGTTDHVLHTTIPTI
+105 DGTVSPHTLHTTIPTI

-125 SRTNGING
+125 ANTNGING
-133 NDSKIIYSNMWN
+133 NNYEITYTDMWASNIAILKKN
-145 NETSTYEG
+145 NFATNNY
-153 TTSSDFFFP
+153 FYP
-162 FSSYDKGTV
+162 FTPYDKGTV

-176 LAVIGKETNGINGI
+176 LAVIGKESNGINGI

-222 RIGSNTLSIDFSEN
+222 RVGSKKLSIDFSQLNGYKIGTDTDNTTSAVTILTDFDMMVISNAADMFHNIYNEN
-236 TYNYKEDS
+236 IGIDRNDS
-244 NSLAVTTVSDFDI
+244 NFNA
-257 SVIRNFSNNFKQLY
+257 
-271 IDNSNIS
+271 
-278 GITEEKYTAL
+278 
-288 SNTYIL
+288 L
-294 LSTTVDVIN
+294 LSTC
-303 ELLKNND
+303 
-310 DDPSSSLLQAPIT
+310 SSLTSIASQINVLLGNYSDDGSRLLQT
-323 PKLISNAKDIMSS
+323 PLTYNLLESSVTALACWSYAKNIES
-336 WKIVSNMKEL
+336 L
-346 WDDRTTAIVMEKLTA
+346 WGSKTTAIVMEKLTA
-361 NSELFDFTSKP
+361 NSELFDFTGLS

-401 VMKNVINNE
+401 VMQDVIKSNE
-410 EGSYTLASLSQFINQ
+410 NKSGTYSLASLSDFINQ
-425 YTIIYN
+425 YTITFNNNLTENNLSTSTSISIIYST
-431 YGDHDGDGNNDLNNI
+431 GANI
-446 VKTPEIKYIRYDKN
+446 Y
-460 GTSSSETIS
+460 
-469 SDIFNTI
+469 SDDFNKIT
-476 KVFTY
+476 VFTY
-481 QDGKFTWE
+481 NNEKKTFEWTS
-489 PYSYFLQN
+489 YSYFLQN

-513 SLGGKFS
+513 SSGEKPFK
-520 NDQGSNSIKL
+520 NNQGRNTIKL

-545 NTYQNANITYYY
+545 NTYQNADITYYY
-557 YKGDKNTSSSTTII
+557 YIGDDTKHSSSTSDINKII
-571 NEITG
+571 G
-576 QISSYTVSLTS
+576 RVSSYTVSLTS

-602 DGSRHTTGSP
+602 DGEEHTRGSP

-649 TDRGIIN
+649 KGRGIRN
-656 NKDVLYKYT
+656 NQDVLYKYT

-684 PNNKNTAGIIRIP
+684 PNNNTTAGIIRIP
-697 QISYGSSNN
+697 QISYGESNY
-706 GIPIYVTSCENQI
+706 GSPIYVTGDENQI
-719 AKLSMIMYTNNAN
+719 AKLSKIMFSSNAVTFPNNGQ
-732 KTVDLPDDNDDKK
+732 
-745 IKLYNYQPGKANT
+745 IKFYNYKEDDSNS
-758 YIELLTA
+758 YIFIGNETDIG
-765 TPTPIGNIPPNII
+765 TGGDITVTPIGNIPPNII
-778 STGDTTFEA
+778 STGDTPFEA

-809 ILNKNLMNNN
+809 ILQNNLMNNN
-819 TIGNVA
+819 NVA

-879 HFRNRYCKANIPVQ
+879 HFRNRYCKANLPVEINGV
-893 LTDSATSNMIYPG
+893 TTNMIYSG

-937 TTGDSVNEFNDISA
+937 TTGNNINEFNDISKYA
-951 YEMYI
+951 MYI
-956 PKNAKTYEV
+956 PKNAKTYTTTG
-965 PKSSSLKQVYTE
+965 SSTFEQIYNNLFNESLTTTTTN
-977 LFGENNDITDNII
+977 LAA
-990 SKGGNNVDNL
+990 GNVL
-1000 NGNIIHFEN
+1000 HFEN

-1030 QFVNNTTYQNNSN
+1030 QFVNNTTYQDNSN
-1043 KILSNDDINLIT
+1043 KILSNDDIDLIT
-1055 GRINGSPI
+1055 GRINGSRI
-1063 FNTTTTEYN
+1063 FNTSCSYDSNNHKVAITI
-1072 TTSSNFDII
+1072 TSGDTLGSI
-1081 INNSNSSEIGK
+1081 E
-1092 ITCILVDD
+1092 CILVDD
-1100 VEDGTN
+1100 VKEGTN
-1106 YVFNTNKITLSSDY
+1106 YVFNKNNIKLNGTYASVT
-1120 TDVASLTATINDST
+1120 SLTPTIDPT
-1134 SNSVTI
+1134 SNSVLI
-1140 KLTKKPGKDSN
+1140 KLEKKEENATTPLN
-1151 LDGIDIIVN
+1151 GINITVN
-1160 LIKDKDGKI
+1160 LIKDKDKNI
-1169 TTECYD
+1169 SVECYD
-1175 NHLSFDPNSGIDSGI
+1175 NHLSFDFNTGVDSGI

>member
-1 MSSNKD
+1 MSSNNKE
-7 YPNDGLSYSDIRLAY
+7 YPNDGLSSYSDIRLAY
-22 YIYTWN
+22 YIYTWDN
-28 DDKLK
+28 TNKLK

-59 QLLKTNGSN
+59 QLLKTNGLN

-74 NTYGVIVNDNA
+74 DTYGVIVNNDA
-85 DVAPTI
+85 DVVPTL

-105 DGTTDHVLHTTIPTI
+105 GGTASPSLHTTIPTI

-125 SRTNGING
+125 SRTNGIDDN
-133 NDSKIIYSNMWN
+133 NFVLRYSNMWDVVTV
-145 NETSTYEG
+145 TSSKDNF
-153 TTSSDFFFP
+153 TTSNYFYP
-162 FSSYDKGTV
+162 FIPYDKGTV

-176 LAVIGKETNGINGI
+176 LAVIGKESNGINGI

-195 IYNNYTYKRNVN
+195 IYNNYTYKRNIN
-207 LINYYNELYNYFKDW
+207 LFYNYNELYNYFKDW
-222 RIGSNTLSIDFSEN
+222 QFGSNKLSISF
-236 TYNYKEDS
+236 S
-244 NSLAVTTVSDFDI
+244 NSSYNIVQASDGSTNVTTVNDFDV
-257 SVIRNFSNNFKQLY
+257 SVIRRFSNHFSNIYQ
-271 IDNSNIS
+271 INSNRKEVN
-278 GITEEKYTAL
+278 TNVNYL
-288 SNTYIL
+288 SNTYVIL
-294 LSTTVDVIN
+294 SNIASTVDDLLGNYNTDGSDLLQTPITID
-303 ELLKNND
+303 LLKSAKNALADWKNV
-310 DDPSSSLLQAPIT
+310 SNVSSLWES
-323 PKLISNAKDIMSS
+323 K
-336 WKIVSNMKEL
+336 
-346 WDDRTTAIVMEKLTA
+346 TTAIVMEKLTA
-361 NSELFDFTSKP
+361 NSELFDFTGEP

-401 VMKNVINNE
+401 VMKDVINNKK
-410 EGSYTLASLSQFINQ
+410 GSYSLASLSQFINQ

-431 YGDHDGDGNNDLNNI
+431 YDADTDGDGINDNNI
-446 VKTPEIKYIRYDKN
+446 VRTPAVNYIGNNGNGSYTTDNFGNIKLFEYDN
-460 GTSSSETIS
+460 NIFSWTS
-469 SDIFNTI
+469 N
-476 KVFTY
+476 V
-481 QDGKFTWE
+481 
-489 PYSYFLQN
+489 YFLKDN
-497 DNFNNSASTF
+497 NFNNSASTF

-513 SLGGKFS
+513 SSGGKFK
-520 NDQGSNSIKL
+520 NNQGSNYIKL

-545 NTYQNANITYYY
+545 NTYQNADITYYY
-557 YKGDKNTSSSTTII
+557 YIDDPKHGSNTSDI
-571 NEITG
+571 NKITG
-576 QISSYTVSLTS
+576 QISSYSVALTS
-587 ASKID
+587 AIKSD

-602 DGSRHTTGSP
+602 DGSGHTTGSP

-649 TDRGIIN
+649 TGRGIIN
-656 NKDVLYKYT
+656 NQDVLYKYT

-684 PNNKNTAGIIRIP
+684 PNNNTTAGIIRIP
-697 QISYGSSNN
+697 QISYGESNY
-706 GIPIYVTSCENQI
+706 GSPIYVTSCENKI
-719 AKLSMIMYTNNAN
+719 AKLSMIMYTNNTN
-732 KTVDLPDDNDDKK
+732 KTVDLPDDNNDKK

-758 YIELLTA
+758 YIELPIPS
-765 TPTPIGNIPPNII
+765 PTPIGNIPPGN
-778 STGDTTFEA
+778 TTFQT
-787 YFNNYKQFAAC
+787 YFDNYKQFAAC

-809 ILNKNLMNNN
+809 ILQNNLMNNN
-819 TIGNVA
+819 NVA

-879 HFRNRYCKANIPVQ
+879 HFRNRYCKANIPVKISDDV
-893 LTDSATSNMIYPG
+893 TTNIIYSG

-937 TTGDSVNEFNDISA
+937 TTGDNVNEFNDISK

-956 PKNAKTYEV
+956 PKNAKTYQV
-965 PKSSSLKQVYTE
+965 PKDSSLKAIYTKF
-977 LFGENNDITDNII
+977 FGETNDITTGESGNDI
-990 SKGGNNVDNL
+990 SSEDL
-1000 NGNIIHFEN
+1000 EGNILHFEN

-1043 KILSNDDINLIT
+1043 KILSNDDIDLIT

-1063 FNTTTTEYN
+1063 FNTSCSYDSNNHKVAITI
-1072 TTSSNFDII
+1072 TSN
-1081 INNSNSSEIGK
+1081 NNSTI
-1092 ITCILVDD
+1092 ITCNLVGND
-1100 VEDGTN
+1100 
-1106 YVFNTNKITLSSDY
+1106 NKIFSIETDKNQLTQFGSDTTAVTAQLFNNGNTIVLTLANKESKVSPL
-1120 TDVASLTATINDST
+1120 V
-1134 SNSVTI
+1134 
-1140 KLTKKPGKDSN
+1140 
-1151 LDGIDIIVN
+1151 GIEITVN
-1160 LIKDKDGKI
+1160 LIKNGKTIDKA
-1169 TTECYD
+1169 ECYD
-1175 NHLSFDPNSGIDSGI
+1175 NHLSFDFNTGVDSGI

>member
-1 MSSNKD
+1 MSSNNKE
-7 YPNDGLSYSDIRLAY
+7 YPNDGLSSYSDIRLAY
-22 YIYTWN
+22 YIYTWDN
-28 DDKLK
+28 NNKLK

-74 NTYGVIVNDNA
+74 DTYGVIVNDNA

-105 DGTTDHVLHTTIPTI
+105 DGTVSPHTLHTTIPTI

-125 SRTNGING
+125 ANTNGING
-133 NDSKIIYSNMWN
+133 NNYEITYTDMWASNIAILKKN
-145 NETSTYEG
+145 NFATNNY
-153 TTSSDFFFP
+153 FYP
-162 FSSYDKGTV
+162 FTPYDKGTV

-176 LAVIGKETNGINGI
+176 LAVIGKESNGINGI

-222 RIGSNTLSIDFSEN
+222 RHGSNKLSISFSN
-236 TYNYKEDS
+236 
-244 NSLAVTTVSDFDI
+244 NSYVINDADDGSSTVTILTDFDI
-257 SVIRNFSNNFKQLY
+257 SVIQNAADMFHNIYNENIGIDRNDSNFN
-271 IDNSNIS
+271 
-278 GITEEKYTAL
+278 A
-288 SNTYIL
+288 L
-294 LSTTVDVIN
+294 LSTC
-303 ELLKNND
+303 
-310 DDPSSSLLQAPIT
+310 SSLTSIASQINVLLGNYSDDGSRLLQT
-323 PKLISNAKDIMSS
+323 PLTYNLLESSVTALACWSYAKNIES
-336 WKIVSNMKEL
+336 L
-346 WDDRTTAIVMEKLTA
+346 WGSKTTAIVMEKLTA
-361 NSELFDFTSKP
+361 NSELFDFTGLS

-392 PIYDQTYEL
+392 PIYDQTYEIIMEDI
-401 VMKNVINNE
+401 VSSKKFVS
-410 EGSYTLASLSQFINQ
+410 GTYSLASLSDFINQ
-425 YTIIYN
+425 YTITFNNNLTENNLSTSTSISIIYST
-431 YGDHDGDGNNDLNNI
+431 GANI
-446 VKTPEIKYIRYDKN
+446 Y
-460 GTSSSETIS
+460 
-469 SDIFNTI
+469 SDDFNKIT
-476 KVFTY
+476 VFTY
-481 QDGKFTWE
+481 NNEKKTFEWTS
-489 PYSYFLQN
+489 YSYFLQN

-513 SLGGKFS
+513 SSGEKPFK
-520 NDQGSNSIKL
+520 NNQGRNTIKL

-545 NTYQNANITYYY
+545 NTYQNADITYYY
-557 YKGDKNTSSSTTII
+557 YIGDDTKHSSSTSDINKII
-571 NEITG
+571 G
-576 QISSYTVSLTS
+576 RVSSYTVSLTS

-602 DGSRHTTGSP
+602 DGEEHTRGSP

-649 TDRGIIN
+649 KGRGIRN
-656 NKDVLYKYT
+656 NQDVLYKYT

-684 PNNKNTAGIIRIP
+684 PNNNTTAGIIRIP
-697 QISYGSSNN
+697 QISYGESNY
-706 GIPIYVTSCENQI
+706 GSPIYVTGDENQI
-719 AKLSMIMYTNNAN
+719 AKLSKIMFSSNAVTFPNNGQ
-732 KTVDLPDDNDDKK
+732 
-745 IKLYNYQPGKANT
+745 IKFYNYKEDDSNS
-758 YIELLTA
+758 YIFIGNETDIG
-765 TPTPIGNIPPNII
+765 TGGDITVTPIGNIPPNII
-778 STGDTTFEA
+778 STGDTPFEA

-809 ILNKNLMNNN
+809 ILQNNLMNNN
-819 TIGNVA
+819 NVA

-879 HFRNRYCKANIPVQ
+879 HFRNRYCKANLPVEINGV
-893 LTDSATSNMIYPG
+893 TTNMIYSG

-937 TTGDSVNEFNDISA
+937 TTGDNINEFNDISKYA
-951 YEMYI
+951 MYI
-956 PKNAKTYEV
+956 PKNAKTYTTTG
-965 PKSSSLKQVYTE
+965 SSTFEQIYNNLFNESLTTTTTN
-977 LFGENNDITDNII
+977 LAA
-990 SKGGNNVDNL
+990 GNVL
-1000 NGNIIHFEN
+1000 HFEN

-1030 QFVNNTTYQNNSN
+1030 QFVNNTTYQDNSN
-1043 KILSNDDINLIT
+1043 KILSNDDIDLIT
-1055 GRINGSPI
+1055 GRINGSRI
-1063 FNTTTTEYN
+1063 FNTSCSYDSNNHKVVITI
-1072 TTSSNFDII
+1072 TSGDTLGSI
-1081 INNSNSSEIGK
+1081 E
-1092 ITCILVDD
+1092 CILVDD
-1100 VEDGTN
+1100 VKEGTN
-1106 YVFNTNKITLSSDY
+1106 YVFNKNNIKLNGTYASVT
-1120 TDVASLTATINDST
+1120 SLTPTIDPT
-1134 SNSVTI
+1134 SNSVLI
-1140 KLTKKPGKDSN
+1140 KLEKKEENATTPLN
-1151 LDGIDIIVN
+1151 GINITVN
-1160 LIKDKDGKI
+1160 LIKDKDKNI
-1169 TTECYD
+1169 SVECYD
-1175 NHLSFDPNSGIDSGI
+1175 NHLSFDFNTGVDSGI